1 MVRNRFEEALDKLN
15 NDLAVMGDLV
25 TVAIE
30 KSLTSLKNCDTDLAK
45 QVIKGDHEVNEMEKS
60 IERHCITLLL
70 RQQPVA
76 SDLRLISTALK
87 MITDLERIG
96 DQAADIAEITLSYC
110 ETSRKE
116 NSFETTSK
124 MAEETIRMVKTALK
138 AFRDGDLALA
148 DEVIATDDRVDAYFD
163 SIRDQVIQGM
173 QDDIDEPESLVDVLM
188 IAKYLER
195 IGDHAENVAEWV
207 VFSITG
213 KHESID
219 DLHLHV

>member
-1 MVRNRFEEALDKLN
+1 MVRNKFERELDTLN
-15 NDLAVMGDLV
+15 NDLDLMGELV

-30 KSLTSLKNCDTDLAK
+30 NSLKSLKNCDAELAK
-45 QVIKGDHEVNEMEKS
+45 QVIKGDHEVNEMEKT
-60 IERHCITLLL
+60 IERHCISLLL

-110 ETSRKE
+110 ENNHGE
-116 NSFETTSK
+116 NTFETTTK
-124 MAEETIRMVKTALK
+124 MAEETVRMVKTAVR
-138 AFRDGDLALA
+138 AFRDGDMSLA
-148 DEVIATDDRVDAYFD
+148 DEVIAADDLVDDYFD
-163 SIRDQVIQGM
+163 TIRDMVVEGIQNDFDHP
-173 QDDIDEPESLVDVLM
+173 QNLIDILM

-207 VFSITG
+207 VYSITG
-213 KHESID
+213 KHDSMPE
-219 DLHLHV
+219 HE

>member
-1 MVRNRFEEALDKLN
+1 MVRNKLERELDKLN
-15 NDLAVMGDLV
+15 NNLDLMGELV

-30 KSLTSLKNCDTDLAK
+30 DSLKSLKHCDTELAK
-45 QVIKGDHEVNEMEKS
+45 KVIKGDHEVNEMEKA
-60 IERHCITLLL
+60 IERQCISLLL

-110 ETSRKE
+110 ENAHSQNT
-116 NSFETTSK
+116 FETTTK
-124 MAEETIRMVKTALK
+124 MAEETSRMVKTAVR
-138 AFRDGDLALA
+138 AFRDGDLSLA
-148 DEVIATDDRVDAYFD
+148 DEVIAADDIVDDYFDDIRDLVVDGIQNRVDEPQNL
-163 SIRDQVIQGM
+163 I
-173 QDDIDEPESLVDVLM
+173 DILM

-207 VFSITG
+207 VYSITG
-213 KHESID
+213 KHDSIVESE
-219 DLHLHV
+219 